1 MIGKILGNRY
11 EIIEKIGGGGMALV
25 YKAKCKLL
33 NRFVAIKVLR
43 KEFINDKAF
52 IDKFNRE
59 SQAAASLSHPNI
71 VNIYDV
77 GKEDDIYYIVM
88 ECINGK
94 TLKQYIKDNGK
105 VDPKRTLS
113 ISMQIARALE
123 HAHKNNIVHRDI
135 KPQNI
140 MITEDNQIKVTD
152 FGIARAVTSSTITQT
167 TNVIGSVHYSS
178 PEQAKGGFTD
188 AKSDIYSLGIV
199 MYEMITGI
207 LPFDGET
214 PISVALM
221 HIQDEMKPAREID
234 NTIPINIDKII
245 KKATQKD
252 KSLRYHNVTEM
263 LEDIKLAKKNIN
275 SDVIA
280 FKNFEEN
287 ATQVLPII
295 DEDKLKESSS
305 IKKENKI
312 SEPSK
317 DLKENKKN
325 KEEKKPKKKK
335 RIALI
340 AILLAFLITGGALA
354 GFFILNGVLNND
366 EISVPN
372 FVGKTLE
379 EAKLEAEEKGIQLN
393 ILKEEFSD
401 EYEEGIVIEQNKA
414 EGRKIVE
421 GSSIDV
427 VISKGIETVTVPKIT
442 SQYSNNAR
450 ILLNDSDLEE
460 GNVTEEF
467 SDLPINIVI
476 SQSPES
482 GEKVGKGTE
491 VDYVVSKGLETKLTN
506 VPALIGSNVD
516 SAKNSLSAYNLKLG
530 NIDYKFNKDVP
541 EGIVFEQSYNSG
553 EEVEEQT
560 KVDISISKGKE
571 PEPEP
576 EPEPK
581 QVTKKFEFQ
590 LRDSEENKD
599 VKVEVFKAEEG
610 KKAEKIYDNVINT
623 SEEKF
628 SLDITSQGKTT
639 ITVHYDGKKAITK
652 EETF

>member
-43 KEFINDKAF
+43 KEFMYDKSF

-71 VNIYDV
+71 VNVYDV

-88 ECINGK
+88 EYIKGQ
-94 TLKQYIKDNGK
+94 TLKEYIKSQGN
-105 VDPKRTLS
+105 VDPKKTLN

-123 HAHKNNIVHRDI
+123 HAHKNNIIHRDI

-152 FGIARAVTSSTITQT
+152 FGIARAVTSSTMTQT
-167 TNVIGSVHYSS
+167 SNVIGSVHYSS

-207 LPFDGET
+207 LPFNGET
-214 PISVALM
+214 PVSVALM
-221 HIQDEMKPAREID
+221 HIQDEMKSAREI
-234 NTIPINIDKII
+234 NSNIPINIDKII

-252 KSLRYHNVTEM
+252 KTLRYHDVTEM
-263 LEDIKLAKKNIN
+263 LDDIKLAKKNIN

-280 FKNFEEN
+280 FKDFEEN
-287 ATQVLPII
+287 STQVLPII
-295 DEDKLKESSS
+295 DENKLN
-305 IKKENKI
+305 ENKNI
-312 SEPSK
+312 KNENEPIPATPDK
-317 DLKENKKN
+317 NEKQVDKK
-325 KEEKKPKKKK
+325 EKKPKKKK
-335 RIALI
+335 KVAVF

-354 GFFILNGVLNND
+354 GFFALNGIFSED

-379 EAKLEAEEKGIQLN
+379 EAKLEAEEKNIVLN
-393 ILKEEFSD
+393 ISKEEFSN
-401 EYEEGIVIEQNKA
+401 EYDEGIVIEQNKS

-421 GSSIDV
+421 GSSIDIV
-427 VISKGIETVTVPKIT
+427 VSKGIETVTVPKIT

-460 GNVTEEF
+460 GNVSEEF

-476 SQSPES
+476 SQSPKS
-482 GEKVGKGTE
+482 GEKAGKGTK
-491 VDYVVSKGLETKLTN
+491 VDYVISKGPETKITT

-516 SAKNSLSAYNLKLG
+516 SAKNSLSAYNLAIGK
-530 NIDYKFNKDVP
+530 IEYKFNENVP
-541 EGIVFEQSYNSG
+541 EGIVYKQNYNSG

-560 KVDISISKGKE
+560 KIDITISKGKEPQVE

-576 EPEPK
+576 EPEP
-581 QVTKKFEFQ
+581 QPEPEQ
-590 LRDSEENKD
+590 GQEED
-599 VKVEVFKAEEG
+599 EEVEPEPEPDTDEE
-610 KKAEKIYDNVINT
+610 
-623 SEEKF
+623 
-628 SLDITSQGKTT
+628 
-639 ITVHYDGKKAITK
+639 
-652 EETF
+652 